1 MTSPYRIGVTGHRT
15 LGDQA
20 TVQFVT
26 QAFHDLLLQA
36 QREHPEGVIALSG
49 LAEGSDTLFAEAA
62 LALGIPLEAVIA
74 YEGFEED
81 FPTGSALQR
90 YQHLLEQCQAVHRLP
105 FHERSDDAYL
115 AVGRWLVDNSDLVL
129 AAWNGQS
136 AAGKG
141 GTGDVVAYAQQ
152 VGRPVVH
159 IHTTKHITKLL
170 EPANRMTN
178 INFEEYKL
186 FVEDAAR
193 FSERRQ
199 TITNIYITINGAI
212 ASLITFLVRD
222 SGFVNW
228 WLVVAILPLIGFGIV
243 ICSYWWQLII
253 KYKSLVGLRLNV
265 LREMEM
271 KLPGSVQMYH
281 REDELYPR
289 DPQNQNQ
296 PIPGRGLNFSDLEKR
311 LPFLFIVLY
320 VILGLALAVGTL
332 LVTRGSLPS
341 PIVLLTKP

>member
-1 MTSPYRIGVTGHRT
+1 MTAPYRIGVTGHRT
-15 LGDQA
+15 LGDQT

-36 QREHPEGVIALSG
+36 QRQHAEGVIALSG
-49 LAEGSDTLFAEAA
+49 LAEGSDTLFAETA

-81 FPTGSALQR
+81 FPPGSARQR

-115 AVGRWLVDNSDLVL
+115 AVGQWIVDHSDLLL

-141 GTGDVVAYAQQ
+141 GTGDVVAYALR

-159 IHTTKHITKLL
+159 IHPTEHTIKLL
-170 EPANRMTN
+170 EPEHRMTST
-178 INFEEYKL
+178 NFEEYKL
-186 FVEDAAR
+186 FVEDTAR

-199 TITNIYITINGAI
+199 TITNTYITINGAI
-212 ASLITFLVRD
+212 AGLITFLVRD
-222 SGFVNW
+222 SGLVNW

-243 ICSYWWQLII
+243 ICNYWRQLIM
-253 KYKSLVGLRLNV
+253 KYKGLVGLRLDV

-271 KLPGSVQMYH
+271 KLPGSVHMYH
-281 REDELYPR
+281 REDDLYPR
-289 DPQNQNQ
+289 DSQNK
-296 PIPGRGLNFSDLEKR
+296 PIPGVGLNFSDIERR
-311 LPFLFIVLY
+311 LPWLFIVVY
-320 VILGLALAVGTL
+320 VILGLGLAVGTW
-332 LVTRGSLPS
+332 LVTRGILPS
-341 PIVLLTKP
+341 PIVLPTKP

>member
-1 MTSPYRIGVTGHRT
+1 MTAPFCIGVTGHRI
-15 LGDQA
+15 LGDQV

-26 QAFHDLLLQA
+26 QAFHDLLSQT
-36 QREHPEGVIALSG
+36 QQEHSAGVIALSG

-81 FPTGSALQR
+81 FPPGSARQR
-90 YQHLLEQCQAVHRLP
+90 YQHLLEQCQVVHRLP

-115 AVGRWLVDNSDLVL
+115 AVGQWIVDHSELVL
-129 AAWNGQS
+129 VAWNGQS

-141 GTGDVVAYAQQ
+141 GTGDVVAYAQG
-152 VGRPVVH
+152 VGRTILH
-159 IHTTKHITKLL
+159 IHTTEHTIKLL
-170 EPANRMTN
+170 EPANGMTN
-178 INFEEYKL
+178 TNFEEYKL
-186 FVEDAAR
+186 FVEDTAR

-199 TITNIYITINGAI
+199 TITNTYITVNGAI
-212 ASLITFLVRD
+212 AGLITFLVRD

-228 WLVVAILPLIGFGIV
+228 WLVVTILPLLVFGIL
-243 ICSYWWQLII
+243 ICRYWKQLITQ
-253 KYKSLVGLRLNV
+253 YKSLVGLRLNV

-271 KLPGSVQMYH
+271 KLPGSVKMYH

-289 DPQNQNQ
+289 DSQNM

-311 LPFLFIVLY
+311 LPLLFIVLY
-320 VILGLALAVGTL
+320 VILGLGLVVGTFL
-332 LVTRGSLPS
+332 ITRGILPS
-341 PIVLLTKP
+341 PIVVPKKP